1 MDLVPSPTPLAAGT
15 YTRAGFEPAITFEIG
30 EADAGRWTAVQSFE
44 GFFDVQEG
52 VGTPDVIAVQFAR
65 VVAVFGA
72 GAAAVPVT
80 RAAEAIAALESNPG
94 LAVVEASPAVM
105 AGHEGRGVTVD
116 HVGPETSS
124 PVIAVPPGPI
134 SILPGRRLWLGF
146 FDTTSGL
153 VAILVGGSIVQWA
166 EAVTAAQ
173 PILASVRIADRVGR

>member
-1 MDLVPSPTPLAAGT
+1 MDLVPSSAPLAAGT
-15 YTRAGFEPAITFEIG
+15 YTRAGFDPAVTFEIG
-30 EADAGRWTAVQSFE
+30 EPDTGRWTAVQSFE
-44 GFFDVQEG
+44 GFFDVQQG

-72 GAAAVPVT
+72 GGSA
-80 RAAEAIAALESNPG
+80 AIALTLAADAIEVIRSNPG
-94 LAVVEASPAVM
+94 LLVVEASPAVM
-105 AGHEGRGVTVD
+105 AGREGRGVTVD
-116 HVGPETSS
+116 HVGMAPLS

-153 VAILVGGSIVQWA
+153 LAILVGGSIARWP

-173 PILASVRIADRVGR
+173 PILASVTIAG